1 MNLSAIAIKRPV
13 FTVMVTIALMV
24 LGMMGLSRLGT
35 DLFPD
40 ISFPVVVVNVPYP
53 GASPREVEQ
62 LVTKPLEDAV
72 VSLNG
77 IDRLKS
83 TSRESLSSV
92 IIIFKLGVD
101 LQDAAT
107 QVRERVAQTRYK
119 LPQEVKEPSVARF
132 DVGAAP
138 ILTYTLSGAG
148 RSLPEI
154 GQFARD
160 VVKPALEQVDGVASV
175 EVKGGAQREV
185 HVDLDKAKIDALHLS
200 TLAILQEIKSQ
211 NLSVPAGHYDEGV
224 REISVRTVGEL
235 KSVDEIRSLIVATA
249 ADGSSV
255 RLSDIAR
262 VEDGYEELRT
272 RIRVNGEPAVAFD
285 VLKQSGTN
293 TIAVNDAVQAKLA
306 FIQKTFPAG
315 MKADLIIEQARF
327 IRENTHEVEV
337 AIVFGG
343 AMAIL
348 VILFFMLDLRSMLI
362 SSFALPTSVI
372 STFFVMY
379 LLNFSLNMMTLLALS
394 LAIGLLIDDAVVVR
408 ENIQKHLE
416 RGQDPRTAAL
426 EGTKEISLSVLATTL
441 TVVAVFVPVAFMT
454 GIVGQFF
461 RQFGL
466 TIVAAVLVSLFVAF
480 TLDPML
486 SSRFSKAHVAH
497 GAHGGAAPRD
507 RFAALKRPFERFFS
521 GLESTYRVILRWTV
535 RRKLVVG
542 VIAFVSFIVMF
553 PIAGLTGVD
562 FVNAEDRGQFV
573 VDIELPA
580 GTKLAETGARLQ
592 PAEAKL
598 MEDPRFVTVLSTLG
612 PSGEVNKVKW
622 RIVTLPKDKRT
633 ATLGE
638 LRDVAR
644 NAIQTTV
651 PGARVVVTDP
661 PFVEGANTE
670 APIMVQVRAPD
681 YDTLAPLAKQF
692 EDALKSVPGITD
704 VDMKYTPGQP
714 ELRVAVD
721 RDRAARAGVPVSSV
735 ALALRAA
742 IEGDE
747 AGKLRQGKDDVPIR
761 VRLEKGD
768 RANMENVLQMTIWT
782 PKGPVA
788 LGDLAEVEHGDGPS
802 AIEREDRERQI
813 VIWAAPKGRSLGD
826 LVPEMNAAFA
836 KIKMPPGASFH
847 LDGQVKQMQE
857 SNSAMGVAFLLALVF
872 IYIVLASQFE
882 SFVHPITIMAT
893 TLPLAAVGA
902 IVGVF
907 LSGTTLAMG
916 SFIGIIFLLGLVTK
930 NAILVVDRA
939 IVRVR
944 DHGETPLQAIL
955 EAGPERLR
963 PILMTSSAMVLG
975 MLPTALGRGEG
986 SEFRSPM
993 AIAVIGGVV
1002 SSTVLSLIVVPAF
1015 YLAVE
1020 GIKARLRVWRGLPPH
1035 SLREPPAAAPA
1046 E

>member
-24 LGMMGLSRLGT
+24 LGVMGLARLGT

-40 ISFPVVVVNVPYP
+40 VTFPVVVVNVPYP

-62 LVTKPLEDAV
+62 LVTKQIEDAV
-72 VSLNG
+72 VSING

-83 TSRESLSSV
+83 TSREGLSTV
-92 IIIFKLGVD
+92 LILFKLNVD
-101 LQDAAT
+101 QKDAAT
-107 QVRERVAQTRYK
+107 QVRERVAQTRFK
-119 LPQEVKEPSVARF
+119 LPNEVKEPAVSRF
-132 DVGAAP
+132 DVGSTGV
-138 ILTYTLSGAG
+138 LTYTLSGAG
-148 RSLPEI
+148 KSLPEI
-154 GQFARD
+154 AKFARD
-160 VVKPALEQVDGVASV
+160 VIKPALEQVDGVASV
-175 EVKGGAQREV
+175 EVKGGAEREV
-185 HVDLDKAKIDALHLS
+185 HVELDRAKIDALHLS
-200 TLAILQEIKSQ
+200 PLSILDQLRSQ
-211 NLSVPAGHYDEGV
+211 NLNVPAGHYDEGV

-235 KSVDEIRSLIVATA
+235 QNVDDIRNLIVATA

-255 RLSDIAR
+255 RLADIGSI
-262 VEDGYEELRT
+262 EDGYEELRT
-272 RIRVNGEPAVAFD
+272 RIRVNGEAAVSFD

-293 TIAVNDAVQAKLA
+293 TVAVGDAAKAKLA
-306 FIQKTFPAG
+306 EITPSFPPG
-315 MKADLIIEQARF
+315 MRADIIIEQATF
-327 IRENTHEVEV
+327 IRENVHEVEI

-348 VILFFMLDLRSMLI
+348 VILVFMLDLRSMII

-372 STFFVMY
+372 ATFFVMW
-379 LLNFSLNMMTLLALS
+379 LFGFSLNMMTLLALS

-408 ENIQKHLE
+408 ENIAKHLE
-416 RGQDPRTAAL
+416 RGLDPKTAAL
-426 EGTKEISLSVLATTL
+426 EGTKEIALAVLATTF

-486 SSRFSKAHVAH
+486 SSRFSKPHVH
-497 GAHGGAAPRD
+497 GAVD
-507 RFAALKRPFERFFS
+507 KFAWAKRPFEFVFK
-521 GLESTYRVILRWTV
+521 GMEDAYRVILGWSV
-535 RRKLVVG
+535 RHKILVG
-542 VIAFVSFIVMF
+542 ILAFVSFVLMF

-562 FVNAEDRGQFV
+562 FVNQEDRGQFV

-580 GTKLAETGARLQ
+580 GTKLAETSALVQ
-592 PAEAKL
+592 PAEQKL
-598 MEDPRFVTVLSTLG
+598 LQDPRFITLLSTLG

-622 RIVTLPKDKRT
+622 RVVTVPKNART
-633 ATLGE
+633 AKLNE
-638 LRDVAR
+638 LRDIAR
-644 NAIQTTV
+644 KTIQSQI

-661 PFVEGANTE
+661 PFVEGAATE
-670 APIMVQVRAPD
+670 APIMVQVRASD

-692 EDALKSVPGITD
+692 EEALKSVPGIID
-704 VDMKYTPGQP
+704 VDQKYTPGQP
-714 ELRVAVD
+714 ELRVSIN
-721 RDRAARAGVPVSSV
+721 REKAARAGVPVSAV
-735 ALALRAA
+735 ALSLRAA

-747 AGKLRQGKDDVPIR
+747 GGKLRQGKDEVPIR
-761 VRLEKGD
+761 VRLGKAD
-768 RANMENVLQMTIWT
+768 RASMEDVLQMTMWT
-782 PKGPVA
+782 PKGPMA
-788 LGDLAEVEHGDGPS
+788 LADLATVEHGEGPS

-813 VIWAAPKGRSLGD
+813 VIWAAPDGRSLGD
-826 LVPEMNAAFA
+826 LVPEMQAAFA
-836 KIKMPPGASFH
+836 KIKMPPGSSYH
-847 LDGQVKQMQE
+847 LDGQIRQMQDT
-857 SNSAMGVAFLLALVF
+857 NSAMGVAFLLALVF

-882 SFVHPITIMAT
+882 SFLHPVTIMLT

-939 IVRVR
+939 LSRMR
-944 DHGETPLQAIL
+944 DNGETALQAIL

-963 PILMTSSAMVLG
+963 PILMTSAAMVLG
-975 MLPTALGRGEG
+975 MLPTAISNGEG

-993 AIAVIGGVV
+993 AIAVIGGVI
-1002 SSTVLSLIVVPAF
+1002 SSTVLSLVVVPAF
-1015 YLAVE
+1015 FLTGEAMKMKFATWFGRRAPRPVVAV
-1020 GIKARLRVWRGLPPH
+1020 PP
-1035 SLREPPAAAPA
+1035 APA

>member
-13 FTVMVTIALMV
+13 FTVMVTLALMV
-24 LGMMGLSRLGT
+24 LGAMGLSRLGT

-40 ISFPVVVVNVPYP
+40 VAFPVVVVNVPYP

-77 IDRLKS
+77 IDRLKT
-83 TSRESLSSV
+83 TSREGMSQT
-92 IIIFKLGVD
+92 IILFKLGVD

-119 LPQEVKEPSVARF
+119 LPSEIKEPSVARF

-138 ILTYTLSGAG
+138 VLTYTLSGGG
-148 RSLPEI
+148 RSLPETA
-154 GQFARD
+154 QFARD
-160 VVKPALEQVDGVASV
+160 VIKPALEQVDGVASV
-175 EVKGGAQREV
+175 DVKGGAEREV
-185 HVDLDKAKIDALHLS
+185 HVELDRAKIDALHLS
-200 TLAILQEIKSQ
+200 PLAVLQQIKSQ
-211 NLSVPAGHYDEGV
+211 NLNVPAGHYDEGT

-235 KSVDEIRSLIVATA
+235 KNVDEIRSLIVATA
-249 ADGSSV
+249 QDGSSV
-255 RLSDIAR
+255 RLSDIAT
-262 VEDGYEELRT
+262 VEDAYEELRT
-272 RIRVNGEPAVAFD
+272 RIRVNGEPAVSFD
-285 VLKQSGTN
+285 VVKQSGTN
-293 TIAVNDAVQAKLA
+293 TIAVNDAVKEKLA
-306 FIQKTFPAG
+306 QVEKTFPPG
-315 MKADLIIEQARF
+315 YRADIIIEQARF
-327 IRENTHEVEV
+327 IEENTHEVEI

-348 VILFFMLDLRSMLI
+348 VILVFMLDLRSMLI
-362 SSFALPTSVI
+362 SSVALPTSVI

-394 LAIGLLIDDAVVVR
+394 LSIGLLIDDAVVVR
-408 ENIQKHLE
+408 EHIAKHLE
-416 RGQDPRTAAL
+416 RGADPRTAAL
-426 EGTKEISLSVLATTL
+426 KGTKEIALAVLATTL
-441 TVVAVFVPVAFMT
+441 TVAAVFVPVAFMT

-466 TIVAAVLVSLFVAF
+466 TIVAAVGMSLFVAF

-486 SSRFSKAHVAH
+486 SSRFSKPHVP
-497 GAHGGAAPRD
+497 GAPES
-507 RFAALKRPFERFFS
+507 FAWLKRPFHWFFQN
-521 GLESTYRVILRWTV
+521 LEETYRAVLRWTV

-542 VIAFVSFIVMF
+542 VLALLAFIGMF
-553 PIAGLTGVD
+553 PIAGLTGFD
-562 FVNAEDRGQFV
+562 FVNSEDRGQFV

-580 GTKLAETGARLQ
+580 GTKLSETAALVR
-592 PAEAKL
+592 PAEEVL
-598 MEDPRFVTVLSTLG
+598 MQDPRFVTVLSTIG
-612 PSGEVNKVKW
+612 PSGEISKAKW
-622 RIVTLPKDKRT
+622 RLVTVPKNERT
-633 ATLGE
+633 ATLAE
-638 LRDVAR
+638 LQDIAR
-644 NAIQTTV
+644 KAVKEKV

-661 PFVEGANTE
+661 PFVEGGATE
-670 APIMVQVRAPD
+670 APIMVLVRAPD

-714 ELRVAVD
+714 ELRVSVD
-721 RDRAARAGVPVSSV
+721 RDKAARAGVPVATV
-735 ALALRAA
+735 AMALRAA

-761 VRLEKGD
+761 VRLGKGD
-768 RANMENVLQMTIWT
+768 RGKQEDVLRMTVWT
-782 PKGPVA
+782 PSGPVA
-788 LGDLAEVEHGDGPS
+788 LGDLATVEHGEGPS
-802 AIEREDRERQI
+802 LIEREDRERQI
-813 VIWAAPKGRSLGD
+813 VIAASPHGRSLGE

-836 KIKMPPGASFH
+836 KIQMPPGGSYH
-847 LDGQVKQMQE
+847 LDGQIRQMQE
-857 SNSAMGVAFLLALVF
+857 SNSAMGVAFGLALVF
-872 IYIVLASQFE
+872 IYIVLAAQFE
-882 SFVHPITIMAT
+882 SFIHPITIMLT

-916 SFIGIIFLLGLVTK
+916 SLIGIIFLLGLVTK

-944 DHGETPLQAIL
+944 DQGETPLQAIL

-963 PILMTSSAMVLG
+963 PILMTSAAMVLG
-975 MLPTALGRGEG
+975 MLPTALGKGEG

-993 AIAVIGGVV
+993 AIAVIGGVIA
-1002 SSTVLSLIVVPAF
+1002 STLLSLVVVPAF
-1015 YLAVE
+1015 YLGVE
-1020 GIKARLRVWRGLPPH
+1020 NAKAWLRRLRGLPPH
-1035 SLREPPAAAPA
+1035 SIRIPDPA

>member
-24 LGMMGLSRLGT
+24 LGVMGLARLGT

-40 ISFPVVVVNVPYP
+40 VTFPVVVVNVPYP

-62 LVTKPLEDAV
+62 LVTKQIEDAV
-72 VSLNG
+72 VSING

-83 TSRESLSSV
+83 TSREGLSSV
-92 IIIFKLGVD
+92 IILFKLNVD
-101 LQDAAT
+101 QKDAAT
-107 QVRERVAQTRYK
+107 QVRERVAQTRFK
-119 LPQEVKEPSVARF
+119 LPNEVKEPAVSRF
-132 DVGAAP
+132 DVGSTGV
-138 ILTYTLSGAG
+138 LTYTLSGAG
-148 RSLPEI
+148 KSLPEI
-154 GQFARD
+154 AKFARD
-160 VVKPALEQVDGVASV
+160 VIKPALEQVDGVASV
-175 EVKGGAQREV
+175 EVKGGAEREV
-185 HVDLDKAKIDALHLS
+185 HVELDRAKIDALHLS
-200 TLAILQEIKSQ
+200 PLSILEQLRSQ
-211 NLSVPAGHYDEGV
+211 NLNVPAGHYDEGV

-235 KSVDEIRSLIVATA
+235 KDVDDIRNLIVATA

-255 RLSDIAR
+255 RLSDIGSI
-262 VEDGYEELRT
+262 EDGFEELRT
-272 RIRVNGEPAVAFD
+272 RIRVNGEAAVSFD

-293 TIAVNDAVQAKLA
+293 TVAVSDAAKAKLA
-306 FIQKTFPAG
+306 EISSSFPPG
-315 MKADLIIEQARF
+315 IKADIIIEQAMF
-327 IRENTHEVEV
+327 IRENVHEVEI

-348 VILFFMLDLRSMLI
+348 VILVFMLDLRSMII
-362 SSFALPTSVI
+362 SSFALPTSVVA
-372 STFFVMY
+372 TFFVMW
-379 LLNFSLNMMTLLALS
+379 LFGFSLNMMTLLALS

-408 ENIQKHLE
+408 ENIAKHLE
-416 RGQDPRTAAL
+416 RGLDPKTAAL
-426 EGTKEISLSVLATTL
+426 EGTKEIALAVLATTF

-486 SSRFSKAHVAH
+486 SSRFSKPHVH
-497 GAHGGAAPRD
+497 GAVD
-507 RFAALKRPFERFFS
+507 KFAWAKRPFEFVFKS
-521 GLESTYRVILRWTV
+521 MEDGYRVILGWSV
-535 RRKLVVG
+535 RHKILVG
-542 VIAFVSFIVMF
+542 ILAFVSFVLMF

-562 FVNAEDRGQFV
+562 FVNQEDRGQFV
-573 VDIELPA
+573 VDVELPA
-580 GTKLAETGARLQ
+580 GTKLAETSALSQ
-592 PAEAKL
+592 PAEQKL
-598 MEDPRFVTVLSTLG
+598 LQDPRFVTLLSTLG

-622 RIVTLPKDKRT
+622 RVVTVPKSERT
-633 ATLGE
+633 AKLNE
-638 LRDVAR
+638 LRDIAR
-644 NAIQTTV
+644 KTIQNQI

-661 PFVEGANTE
+661 PFVEGAATE
-670 APIMVQVRAPD
+670 APIMVQVRAGD

-692 EDALKSVPGITD
+692 EEALKSVPGIID
-704 VDMKYTPGQP
+704 VDQKYTPGQP
-714 ELRVAVD
+714 ELRVSVN
-721 RDRAARAGVPVSSV
+721 REKAARAGVPVSAV
-735 ALALRAA
+735 ALSLRAA

-747 AGKLRQGKDDVPIR
+747 GGKLRQGKDEVPIR
-761 VRLEKGD
+761 VRLGKSD
-768 RANMENVLQMTIWT
+768 RASMEDVLQMTMWT
-782 PKGPVA
+782 PKGPMA
-788 LGDLAEVEHGDGPS
+788 LADLASVEHGEGPS

-813 VIWAAPKGRSLGD
+813 VIWAAPDGRSLGD
-826 LVPEMNAAFA
+826 LVPEMQAAFA
-836 KIKMPPGASFH
+836 KIKMPPGSSYH
-847 LDGQVKQMQE
+847 LDGQIRQMQDT
-857 SNSAMGVAFLLALVF
+857 NSAMGVAFLLALVF

-882 SFVHPITIMAT
+882 SFLHPVTIMLT

-939 IVRVR
+939 LSRMR
-944 DHGETPLQAIL
+944 DNGETALQAIL

-963 PILMTSSAMVLG
+963 PILMTSAAMVLG
-975 MLPTALGRGEG
+975 MLPTAISNGEG

-1002 SSTVLSLIVVPAF
+1002 SSTVLSLVVVPAF
-1015 YLAVE
+1015 FLTGEAM
-1020 GIKARLRVWRGLPPH
+1020 KAKFAKWFGRPAPQPVVVAA
-1035 SLREPPAAAPA
+1035 PPAAA

>member
-1 MNLSAIAIKRPV
+1 MNLSAIAIRRPV
-13 FTVMVTIALMV
+13 FTVMVTVALMV
-24 LGMMGLSRLGT
+24 LGAMGLSRLGT

-40 ISFPVVVVNVPYP
+40 VSFPVVVVNVPYP

-62 LVTKPLEDAV
+62 LVTKQIEDAV
-72 VSLNG
+72 VSING

-83 TSRESLSSV
+83 TSREGLSSTIV
-92 IIIFKLGVD
+92 IFKLGVD

-119 LPQEVKEPSVARF
+119 LPNEIKEPAVNRF

-138 ILTYTLSGAG
+138 ILTYTLVGGG
-148 RSLPEI
+148 RSLPETA
-154 GQFARD
+154 QFARD
-160 VVKPALEQVDGVASV
+160 IIKPALEQVDGVASV
-175 EVKGGAQREV
+175 EVKGGAEREV
-185 HVDLDKAKIDALHLS
+185 HVELDRARIDALHLS
-200 TLAILQEIKSQ
+200 VLAVMQEIRAQ
-211 NLSVPAGHYDEGV
+211 NLNVPAGHYDEGA

-235 KSVDEIRSLIVATA
+235 RTVDEIRGLIVATA

-262 VEDGYEELRT
+262 VEDGHQELRT
-272 RIRVNGEPAVAFD
+272 RIRVSGEPAVTFD

-293 TIAVNDAVQAKLA
+293 TIAIDEAVKAKLA
-306 FIQKTFPAG
+306 KLQPSFPPGIRAEI
-315 MKADLIIEQARF
+315 IIEQARF
-327 IRENTHEVEV
+327 IRENTHEVET

-348 VILFFMLDLRSMLI
+348 VILVFMLDLRSMLI
-362 SSFALPTSVI
+362 SSVALPTSVV

-379 LLNFSLNMMTLLALS
+379 VLHFSLNMMTLLALS

-416 RGQDPRTAAL
+416 RGEDPRKAAL

-466 TIVAAVLVSLFVAF
+466 TIVAAVLMSLFVAF

-486 SSRFSKAHVAH
+486 SSRFSKAHVVGH
-497 GAHGGAAPRD
+497 VPKKTIFD
-507 RFAALKRPFERFFS
+507 QIKRPFEWFFKA
-521 GLESTYRVILRWTV
+521 LEDTYRVVLGWTV
-535 RRKLVVG
+535 RHKALVG
-542 VIAFVSFIVMF
+542 VGAFVSFILMF

-562 FVNAEDRGQFV
+562 FVNQEDRSQYV

-580 GTKLAETGARLQ
+580 GTKLSETAARVSPAET
-592 PAEAKL
+592 EMMK
-598 MEDPRFVTVLSTLG
+598 DPRFVTVLSTLG
-612 PSGEVNKVKW
+612 PNGEVNKVKW
-622 RIVTLPKDKRT
+622 RVVTVPKDKRT
-633 ATLGE
+633 ASLNE
-638 LRDVAR
+638 LRDITRKILVEK
-644 NAIQTTV
+644 V
-651 PGARVVVTDP
+651 PGSRVVITDP
-661 PFVEGANTE
+661 PFVEGGGTE

-681 YDTLAPLAKQF
+681 YDTLAPLARQF
-692 EDALKSVPGITD
+692 ETALKSVPGVTD

-721 RDRAARAGVPVSSV
+721 RDRAARAGVPVASV

-761 VRLEKGD
+761 VRLGKGD
-768 RANMENVLQMTIWT
+768 RASMEDVLQMTIWT
-782 PKGPVA
+782 QKGPVA
-788 LGDLAEVEHGDGPS
+788 LGDLAKVEHGEGPS
-802 AIEREDRERQI
+802 TIEREDRERQI

-826 LVPEMNAAFA
+826 IVKDMNAAFGQ
-836 KIKMPPGASFH
+836 IKLPPGASFH
-847 LDGQVKQMQE
+847 YDGQVRQMAE
-857 SNSAMGVAFLLALVF
+857 SNAAMGVAFLLALVF

-882 SFVHPITIMAT
+882 SFVHPVTIMAT

-902 IVGVF
+902 VIGVF

-939 IVRVR
+939 LVRVR

-963 PILMTSSAMVLG
+963 PILMTSAAMVLG
-975 MLPTALGRGEG
+975 MLPTALGKGEG

-1002 SSTVLSLIVVPAF
+1002 ASTVLSLVVVPAF

-1020 GIKARLRVWRGLPPH
+1020 GAKARLRIARGLPPH
-1035 SLREPPAAAPA
+1035 SIRQPSPA

>member
-13 FTVMVTIALMV
+13 FIVMVTVALMV
-24 LGMMGLSRLGT
+24 LGAMGLSRLGT

-40 ISFPVVVVNVPYP
+40 VTFPVVVVNVPYP

-62 LVTKPLEDAV
+62 LVTKPIEDAV

-83 TSRESLSSV
+83 TSREGLSTT

-107 QVRERVAQTRYK
+107 QVRERVAQTRFK
-119 LPQEVKEPSVARF
+119 LPTEIKEPAVSRF

-138 ILTYTLSGAG
+138 ILTYTLVGGG
-148 RSLPEI
+148 RSLPETA
-154 GQFARD
+154 QFARD
-160 VVKPALEQVDGVASV
+160 VIKPALEQIDGVASV
-175 EVKGGAQREV
+175 EVKGGAEREV
-185 HVDLDKAKIDALHLS
+185 HVDLDRAKIDALHLS
-200 TLAILQEIKSQ
+200 VVAILQEIKAQ
-211 NLSVPAGHYDEGV
+211 NLNVPAGHYDEGV

-235 KSVDEIRSLIVATA
+235 RSVEEIRNLIVATA
-249 ADGSSV
+249 QDGSSV

-262 VEDGYEELRT
+262 VEDGYRELRT
-272 RIRVNGEPAVAFD
+272 RIRVSGEPAVTFD

-293 TIAVNDAVQAKLA
+293 TIAVDEAVKEKLA
-306 FIQKTFPAG
+306 KIQKTFPAG
-315 MKADLIIEQARF
+315 MRAEVIIEQARF
-327 IRENTHEVEV
+327 IRENTHEVETS
-337 AIVFGG
+337 IVFGG

-348 VILFFMLDLRSMLI
+348 VILVFMLDLRSMLI
-362 SSFALPTSVI
+362 SSVALPTSVV

-379 LLNFSLNMMTLLALS
+379 LLHFSLNMMTLLALS

-408 ENIQKHLE
+408 ENIAKHLE
-416 RGQDPRTAAL
+416 RGENPRDAAL
-426 EGTKEISLSVLATTL
+426 KGTKEITLSVLATTL

-466 TIVAAVLVSLFVAF
+466 TIVAAVMMSLFVAF

-486 SSRFSKAHVAH
+486 SSRFSKAHDPHAAH
-497 GAHGGAAPRD
+497 RKSFGNTI
-507 RFAALKRPFERFFS
+507 KKPFEAFFQAI
-521 GLESTYRVILRWTV
+521 ESSYRVVLRFTV
-535 RRKLVVG
+535 RRKAVVG
-542 VIAFVSFIVMF
+542 VLAVLSFVAMF

-562 FVNAEDRGQFV
+562 FVNQEDRSQFV

-580 GTKLAETGARLQ
+580 GTKLSESASLVA
-592 PAEAKL
+592 PAESELTQDA
-598 MEDPRFVTVLSTLG
+598 RIVTVLSTLG
-612 PSGEVNKVKW
+612 PDGEVHKVKW
-622 RIVTLPKDKRT
+622 RVVTVPKGKRT
-633 ATLGE
+633 ATLAE
-638 LRDVAR
+638 LRDFAR
-644 NAIQTTV
+644 AIV
-651 PGARVVVTDP
+651 KKHLPSARVVVTDP
-661 PFVEGANTE
+661 PFVEGGQTE

-681 YDTLAPLAKQF
+681 YETLAPLARQF
-692 EDALKSVPGITD
+692 EAALTSVPGVSD
-704 VDMKYTPGQP
+704 VNMKYTPGQP
-714 ELRVAVD
+714 ELRVAID
-721 RDRAARAGVPVSSV
+721 RDRAARAGVPVSTV

-761 VRLEKGD
+761 VRLDRSD
-768 RANMENVLQMTIWT
+768 RATMESVLQMTIWT
-782 PKGPVA
+782 QKGPVA
-788 LGDLAEVEHGDGPS
+788 LGDLAKVEHGEGPS

-826 LVPEMNAAFA
+826 LVPEMDAAFA
-836 KIKMPPGASFH
+836 KIKMPPGASFFY
-847 LDGQVKQMQE
+847 DGQVRQMRE
-857 SNSAMGVAFLLALVF
+857 SNSAMAVAFLLALVF

-882 SFVHPITIMAT
+882 SFIHPITIMAT

-902 IVGVF
+902 VVGVF

-939 IVRVR
+939 LVRVR

-963 PILMTSSAMVLG
+963 PILMTSAAMVLG

-993 AIAVIGGVV
+993 AIAVIGGVI
-1002 SSTVLSLIVVPAF
+1002 SSTVLSLVVVPAF

-1020 GIKARLRVWRGLPPH
+1020 GVKARIRTARGLPPH
-1035 SLREPPAAAPA
+1035 SIRQPEPA